1 MSPNRLTYLASA
13 AALLLASLAS
23 GQSVVSA
30 RSGAIHHVEGRVL
43 VDDQLVQRKFG
54 EFPNLAERS
63 LLRTELGRVEVLLTP
78 GVLVRLGESSAMRM
92 LSTQLDDTK
101 LELVAGT
108 ALLEAMEIF
117 EDNSVTVMAGGA
129 AIQILDHGLYR
140 ITAEPA
146 ELRVYKGKARV
157 TQNDQT
163 LLVKKGRL
171 VALGGEHLAAN
182 RFDTEE
188 TDALYRWSARR
199 SAYLAMANVS
209 AAKSLLDWGVPWRRS
224 GWYWNPYFG
233 MLTFIPASGLFHSPF
248 GYSFWSPSR
257 VFYVY
262 SPPLVSSG
270 WGGGGGGG
278 RYNPDLG
285 YVTVSGRSAP
295 SAPAPSVSPGPA
307 AAPAESPRMGG
318 SASPRGEAGG
328 GRGR

>member
-1 MSPNRLTYLASA
+1 MFSSHLFCLLPA
-13 AALLLASLAS
+13 AALIVPGVAL

-30 RSGAIHHVEGRVL
+30 RSGAIHHIEGRVL
-43 VDDQLVQRKFG
+43 VDNQPVQKKFG
-54 EFPNLAERS
+54 EFPNLAEGS
-63 LLRTELGRVEVLLTP
+63 LLRTELGRAEVLLTP
-78 GVLVRLGESSAMRM
+78 GVLVRLGEASAMRM
-92 LSTQLDDTK
+92 LATDLKDTR

-108 ALLEAMEIF
+108 ALVEAMEIF
-117 EDNSVTVMAGGA
+117 EDNAVTVMAGGA
-129 AIQILDHGLYR
+129 AIEIVDHGLYR
-140 ITAEPA
+140 ITAEPP

-157 TQNDQT
+157 TQNDET
-163 LLVKKGRL
+163 LVAKKGRS
-171 VALGGEHLAAN
+171 VALGAGRLAAS

-209 AAKSLLDWGVPWRRS
+209 AAKTLLDWGVPWRTS

-262 SPPLVSSG
+262 APPQVQGG

-285 YVTVSGRSAP
+285 YVTVTGRSAP
-295 SAPAPSVSPGPA
+295 SAPAPAVSPGAA

-318 SASPRGEAGG
+318 SASPRGEVGG